1 MRCGYSTDS
10 SSDEYVLTDIE
21 TDHYSSSETELTDDD
36 ADETNVVDK
45 VDESNNIEYA
55 EEVEEIDC
63 PYLLADEVHQPE
75 SISNR

>member
-1 MRCGYSTDS
+1 MRRRHSTNS
-10 SSDEYVLTDIE
+10 FSDEYAPTDSE